1 MIWLFRLRSIIAWIT
16 TYFEMSRVPYKS
28 IGMTVKP
35 SFLPRP
41 IPIRKTKQLSTKHES
56 RSVFIYTD
64 DLASRH
70 ASPHRT
76 IEHSTFHER
85 TYVLLLLTFQHVI
98 FLIGPSST
106 WK

>member
-1 MIWLFRLRSIIAWIT
+1 
-16 TYFEMSRVPYKS
+16 
-28 IGMTVKP
+28 MTVKS

-56 RSVFIYTD
+56 RSVFLYTD

-76 IEHSTFHER
+76 IEHFTFHER
-85 TYVLLLLTFQHVI
+85 TYVLLLTFQHVI